1 MNQRLLSTSD
11 FSTMPPK
18 GWRKD
23 AQGNY
28 PTKSYIKEQENVTIN
43 DLLFPRSTII
53 QIAKDVHNATQNHN
67 NHESDNVSETD
78 GNPSAKKLM
87 INKDA
92 SIALQ
97 RSATVFVNYLLMFAR
112 EIAKDSGK
120 KSCNVD
126 DIMLAL
132 DHIGFSGFKSI
143 INDRLIEYQRAKEL
157 KKTAQSNQED
167 DLPEST
173 NANNNNT
180 EIEGAKEN
188 NTIKIDDED
197 NNVEDNYV
205 ENQKRMRIDDDAAVI

>member
-1 MNQRLLSTSD
+1 
-11 FSTMPPK
+11 MPPK

-53 QIAKDVHNATQNHN
+53 QIAKDVHNATHN
-67 NHESDNVSETD
+67 STNTNSVANAIDSNNGDTTNDS
-78 GNPSAKKLM
+78 GNRKLM

-126 DIMLAL
+126 DIMMSL

-143 INDRLIEYQRAKEL
+143 INDKLIDYQKQKDL
-157 KKTAQSNQED
+157 KKAEKLKEKTENENNNSVAEIQESSKINDDNTTNSND
-167 DLPEST
+167 DTNNEPTESNKRLKIDST
-173 NANNNNT
+173 IKDDDNNNT
-180 EIEGAKEN
+180 
-188 NTIKIDDED
+188 
-197 NNVEDNYV
+197 
-205 ENQKRMRIDDDAAVI
+205 QL